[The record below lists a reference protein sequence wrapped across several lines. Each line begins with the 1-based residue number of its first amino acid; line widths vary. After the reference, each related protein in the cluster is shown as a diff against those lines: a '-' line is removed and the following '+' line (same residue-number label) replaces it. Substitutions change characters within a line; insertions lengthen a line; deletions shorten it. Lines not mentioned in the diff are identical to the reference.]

1 MDCLKKLKRWRW
13 DRAVGEREGGHL
25 KLFASGVYDLTLL
38 SLCVLFVYSDL
49 PIPFS
54 EQAFMLLVGVIA
66 VVASSIWVKLKG
78 ASKSSLELSDAIS
91 RWLCALA
98 SAYIYFQ
105 ARWVLLPEAIVP
117 KHNGIPWQIPWAS
130 IIIILRAIAFA
141 CAFPEAFHALSVG
154 ARETTGEG
162 KVSATALQSVERY
175 IRLSLLLSCV
185 LICAFA
191 SCMFVIILEARY
203 PDDME
208 ARYPAD
214 MFIGYTVSVV
224 SKACEITAFL
234 LMSSYS
240 PSALVRR
247 DIAMWVLVL
256 TIICRALVRAI
267 L

>member
-13 DRAVGEREGGHL
+13 DRAVGEREDGHL

-38 SLCVLFVYSDL
+38 SLCALFVYSDL

-117 KHNGIPWQIPWAS
+117 KHNGIPWQVPWAS

-141 CAFPEAFHALSVG
+141 CAFPEAFRVLSVG

-162 KVSATALQSVERY
+162 KVSATALRSVERY

-191 SCMFVIILEARY
+191 SCMFVILEARY
-203 PDDME
+203 PDDMS
-208 ARYPAD
+208 
-214 MFIGYTVSVV
+214 IGYTVSVV

-256 TIICRALVRAI
+256 TIICRALVKAI